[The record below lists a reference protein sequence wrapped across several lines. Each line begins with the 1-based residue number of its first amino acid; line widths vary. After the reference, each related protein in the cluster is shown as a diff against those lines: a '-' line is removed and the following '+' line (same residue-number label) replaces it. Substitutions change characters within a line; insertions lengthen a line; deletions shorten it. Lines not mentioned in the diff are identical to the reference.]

1 MRTGENRQDLTEGAI
16 WEKLLV
22 FFLPIA
28 AGTLF
33 QQLYNT
39 VDASVVGKFV
49 GTGAL
54 ASVGGSTAQ
63 IIALV
68 IGFFVA
74 LSGGAAVII
83 AQMCGAGGKERI
95 ARASQ
100 SAMTFSLLMGLVL
113 TVLGVW
119 LTPSLLRWMG
129 TTADTLE
136 GSTLYLRIYFC
147 GTVFNLLFNMGSSIL
162 RAMGDSRRPFY
173 YLIASCISNIIL
185 DLVLVVGCQWG
196 VAGVA
201 VATVLSQLLSMVL
214 VLWQMCRTREPYRI
228 SLCRPGIDRGI
239 MARML
244 RIGIPAGLQASMY
257 SMSNLIVQVGVNT
270 LGTTVVA
277 AWTMTS
283 KVDGI
288 YWAMSNALGTAM
300 MSFVGQNFG
309 AARLDRVRKSV
320 RVGLTLFTVLT
331 AVLVAAL
338 LAVGRFGLHWFSDDQ
353 EVIAYTWEMLTYF
366 VPYYFVWTSIEVIS
380 GMLRGVGDAL
390 APVAITSVGVCVL
403 RIVWVATVFAR
414 FHTVRGISLCYPVSW
429 FVTAVAMVAYYRSG
443 HWMRPHGEPKQLR
456 RALFSK
462 E

>member
-39 VDASVVGKFV
+39 ADSSVVGKFV